1 MEKWQYRFS
10 FFSGILFIF
19 SFFSKE
25 LIKNSSVELSGI
37 LIFTPYILMII
48 YSIGIFL
55 GYIKYALLNE
65 RKLLLYSTVLT
76 AITYSLLIFTELI
89 SFINVITDTSLIVV
103 IVKKSTAISFMSF
116 GVVLFVTKKMYGK
129 STLLAGGVS
138 FLFGFSLIVP
148 VSTFVIVSQLPVFL
162 ILFILLTYI
171 INKNEEKMK
180 AKTVQPR
187 FLKDRF

>member
-37 LIFTPYILMII
+37 LIFTPYILMVI

-65 RKLLLYSTVLT
+65 RKLLLFSSVITV
-76 AITYSLLIFTELI
+76 ITYSLFILAELF
-89 SFINVITDTSLIVV
+89 SFINVVTDNSFIVA
-103 IVKKSTAISFMSF
+103 IIKKSSAISFMFF
-116 GVVLFVTKKMYGK
+116 GVVLFVTKKIYGK
-129 STLLAGGVS
+129 STLLTGGVS

-171 INKNEEKMK
+171 VNKNEEKMK
-180 AKTVQPR
+180 AKTLQPR
-187 FLKDRF
+187 FLKNRF